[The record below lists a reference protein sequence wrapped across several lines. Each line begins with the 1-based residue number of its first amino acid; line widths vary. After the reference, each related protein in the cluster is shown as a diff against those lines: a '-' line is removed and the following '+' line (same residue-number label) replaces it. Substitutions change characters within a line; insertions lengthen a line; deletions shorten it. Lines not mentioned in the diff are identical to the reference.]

1 MNERR
6 IRTRTVLLVVSIIVI
21 GGAVWYW
28 RQPLWG
34 FFSDRERIQTWVMG
48 FGPWGPLA
56 SISLD
61 VAQVLFAPVP
71 GQFVGLANGYL
82 YGVWLGTL
90 YSMTGLLIGTTLAMS
105 LGRWFGR
112 PLVERLVDS
121 ETLVRWDRIT
131 DQRGPIFFFLVFLFP
146 LLPDD
151 VACFLIGL
159 SSLSIPRMLILL
171 MPARLPGVVVSCW
184 VGAHATEV
192 PWWAWFPLGGGVAAL
207 AWLFWRYQ
215 SDVERRMVDL
225 IERIGQRVR
234 RKEKA

>member
-1 MNERR
+1 
-6 IRTRTVLLVVSIIVI
+6 V
-21 GGAVWYW
+21 A
-28 RQPLWG
+28 
-34 FFSDRERIQTWVMG
+34 G
-48 FGPWGPLA
+48 FGPWGPFA

-61 VAQVLFAPVP
+61 VAQVLLAPVP

-82 YGVWLGTL
+82 YGAWRGTL
-90 YSMTGLLIGTTLAMS
+90 YSMTGLLIGTTLAMN

-121 ETLVRWDRIT
+121 KTLTRWDRFT
-131 DQRGPIFFFLVFLFP
+131 DRRGPLFFFLIFLFP

-171 MPARLPGVVVSCW
+171 MPARLPGVIVSCW